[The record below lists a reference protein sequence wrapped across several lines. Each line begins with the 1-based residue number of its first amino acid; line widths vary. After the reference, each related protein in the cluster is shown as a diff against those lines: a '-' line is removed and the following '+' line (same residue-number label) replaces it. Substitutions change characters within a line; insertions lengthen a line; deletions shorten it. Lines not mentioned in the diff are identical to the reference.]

1 MEERIKKAMEDA
13 DFCEVLGEVLYE
25 QFVSDEESFRNK
37 GLLLLNAILRGKAD
51 DVLIAI
57 CGWSIESLMEM
68 VEERMGRD

>member
-25 QFVSDEESFRNK
+25 QFTSDDESFRKK
-37 GLLLLNAILRGKAD
+37 GFYLLDAILSGKAD
-51 DVLIAI
+51 DVLVAI

-68 VEERMGRD
+68 AKERTSCD